1 MGAVEA
7 GLAVF
12 FGGVGTGNEVF
23 GEEDVQRRLKRG
35 WESVQARGPAGR
47 AGHCPH
53 ARARNVLGRAGRWPS
68 RPGRSCLGCAGTQ
81 RAYWAGTWSTLGGL
95 RTRMGRPGWLLG
107 WRAEGGKEV
116 RLRGPERPSGP
127 GGGVLPR
134 WARGRLGRR
143 RPRGGER
150 KKKAGASLLYFY
162 ILLFFFLFYFL
173 LPRTEFLIK
182 RILHKI
188 THQIKYTLA

>member
-1 MGAVEA
+1 
-7 GLAVF
+7 
-12 FGGVGTGNEVF
+12 
-23 GEEDVQRRLKRG
+23 
-35 WESVQARGPAGR
+35 VQARGPAGR

-81 RAYWAGTWSTLGGL
+81 RAYWAGTWSTLGWVAHAHGPAGVAAGL
-95 RTRMGRPGWLLG
+95 ARG
-107 WRAEGGKEV
+107 GGKEV
-116 RLRGPERPSGP
+116 RPRGPEWPSGP
-127 GGGVLPR
+127 GGGALPR